1 MTSMQIDKQL
11 HEYLRRLDSTE
22 ATAEDIAEHL
32 GIERDFAMP
41 LMKGIAKKN
50 NEISYVVGR
59 RGHLTRLVANRPFN
73 AVLTA
78 RLASSDQH
86 AESADAPPP
95 PPKGNEIAPTLTHC
109 YVLRTD
115 PYFEV
120 KLPIDLSEAEAARLN
135 AYISAISV

>member
-11 HEYLRRLDSTE
+11 HEYLRHLDGTE
-22 ATAEDIAEHL
+22 ATAEDIAAHL

-41 LMKGIAKKN
+41 LMKGVAKKY
-50 NEISYVVGR
+50 NEINYVVGR
-59 RGHLTRLVANRPFN
+59 RGHPTRLVADKPFN

-78 RLASSDQH
+78 RVALSDQRG
-86 AESADAPPP
+86 ESPNASTVAP
-95 PPKGNEIAPTLTHC
+95 KDSERGPTLTHC

-120 KLPIDLSEAEAARLN
+120 KLPIDLSEAEAVRLN